1 MSDEKPR
8 APPPLRESLQNGYL
22 PGPGRPL
29 TEGYLPIAPGSV
41 QGGYIAPTGSLP
53 PLPTGG
59 SGVAA
64 PPPPPPPA
72 TTDKK

>member
-1 MSDEKPR
+1 MSEDKPK
-8 APPPLRESLQNGYL
+8 PPPRYVEVQKGYV

-29 TEGYLPIAPGSV
+29 SEGYLPIAPGKV
-41 QGGYIAPTGSLP
+41 QGGYIGPTGSLP
-53 PLPTGG
+53 PAPTGG

-64 PPPPPPPA
+64 APPPPPA